1 MDRIMDLDSY
11 LEMMRGRPFPEVE
24 RELVADGYVKGKVV
38 KDRTSGGAKV
48 RFSKGH
54 HEDAIVLDVTHAWDV
69 DHYGIGKPGKVI
81 SGTVVETGARYDYL
95 RSF

>member
-1 MDRIMDLDSY
+1 M
-11 LEMMRGRPFPEVE
+11 
-24 RELVADGYVKGKVV
+24 
-38 KDRTSGGAKV
+38 

-81 SGTVVETGARYDYL
+81 SGTIVDTGARYDNL